1 MTMSAEEF
9 YARLQS
15 EEETG
20 LIADLRP
27 LTEIREP
34 EQVVKATRSPQGYWF
49 GWN

>member
-15 EEETG
+15 EETG

-27 LTEIREP
+27 LTKIEEP
-34 EQVVKATRSPQGYWF
+34 EQVVRATVDPQGWWF

>member
-15 EEETG
+15 PEETG

-27 LTEIREP
+27 LTKIEEP
-34 EQVVKATRSPQGYWF
+34 EQVVRAFLDPQVYWY
-49 GWN
+49 GWH

>member
-9 YARLQS
+9 YAQLQS

-27 LTEIREP
+27 LTEF
-34 EQVVKATRSPQGYWF
+34 ASPSR
-49 GWN
+49 